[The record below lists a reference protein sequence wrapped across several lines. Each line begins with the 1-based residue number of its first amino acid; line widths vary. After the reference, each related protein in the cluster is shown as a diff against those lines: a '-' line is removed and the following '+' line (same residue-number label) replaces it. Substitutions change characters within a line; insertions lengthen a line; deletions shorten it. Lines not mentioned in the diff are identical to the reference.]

1 MVAGVGTKRIQKNPK
16 GQSPRRGRLL
26 ILVSARVYEFGP
38 FRLDADKTVLW
49 RDGEIVSLTPKA
61 LALLHVLVEA
71 EGDVVPKADLMTR
84 VWPDTA
90 VQEANL
96 SVTVA
101 TLRRALGKQEDGRSW
116 VQTVPRRGY
125 RFDGPVKG
133 PAGAD
138 LVTLAVLPFEV
149 VGPGAEPH
157 VGLGLADALIS
168 RLTGLE
174 GLRVR
179 PTAAVTHLTGVHV
192 APRDAAADLGVD
204 AVVTGTVR
212 QEGER
217 LRLSVQLVP
226 RRVDLRPWAR
236 QIDAHFTDLFSVE
249 DRLSEDVAGLL
260 HARLAPSHGARPG
273 HVPKREAWE
282 SYVRGRYFEAWLNAD
297 GVSKAIGHF
306 GEATLRDPAW
316 AAPHAG
322 LADAHVLLTFA
333 GAVPPR
339 EAWGRAAECVERAL
353 ERDPELAAA
362 HAVAAWIALFRDWDW
377 DAARRSL
384 QRALA
389 LEPESHVIRLLH
401 GLFLD
406 LAGDTS
412 GARREIDHALEADP
426 LSGLAAVARAFF
438 HEVGGPTERRLTDA
452 HRGVEL
458 RPDRALG
465 YWALALASLAAGNGE
480 RAVAALRRGVELSD
494 DGIVM
499 RVQLAWALARTGHPE
514 EARALLAELEGL
526 ERHAFVSRYHI
537 AVVRLALEEREAALD
552 ELERSAEVRDPW
564 IVFLDADDALAEL
577 RGEPRFDRL
586 VARVRGRD

>member
-1 MVAGVGTKRIQKNPK
+1 
-16 GQSPRRGRLL
+16 
-26 ILVSARVYEFGP
+26 VSTRVYEFGP
-38 FRLDADKTVLW
+38 FRLDAEKAVLW
-49 RDGEIVSLTPKA
+49 RDDEIVSLTPKA
-61 LALLHVLVEA
+61 LALLHALVEA
-71 EGDVVPKADLMTR
+71 GGDVVPKADLMAR

-101 TLRRALGKQEDGRSW
+101 ALRRVLAKQEDGRSW

-133 PAGAD
+133 PATAAV
-138 LVTLAVLPFEV
+138 VTLAVLPFEV
-149 VGPGAEPH
+149 LGPGAEPH

-174 GLRVR
+174 G
-179 PTAAVTHLTGVHV
+179 AVTHLTGAHV
-192 APRDAAADLGVD
+192 APRDAAVDLGVD
-204 AVVTGTVR
+204 AVLSGTVR

-236 QIDAHFTDLFSVE
+236 QIDTPFTDVFSVE
-249 DRLSEDVAGLL
+249 DRLAEDVAGLL
-260 HARLAPSHGARPG
+260 HARLAAPAEARPG

-282 SYVRGRYFEAWLNAD
+282 SHVRGRYFESWLSPD

-339 EAWGRAAECVERAL
+339 EAWGRAAECVERGL
-353 ERDPELAAA
+353 ERDPDLAEG
-362 HAVAAWIALFRDWDW
+362 HAVAAWIVLFRDWDW
-377 DAARRSL
+377 EGARARL
-384 QRALA
+384 RRALTA
-389 LEPESHVIRLLH
+389 EPESHVIRLLH
-401 GLFLD
+401 GVFLD
-406 LAGDTS
+406 LAGDS
-412 GARREIDHALEADP
+412 AGARRELAHALEADP
-426 LSGLAAVARAFF
+426 LSGLATVAEAFF
-438 HEVGGPTERRLTDA
+438 HQGAPESWLTA
-452 HRGVEL
+452 AARGVEL

-465 YWALALASLAAGNGE
+465 YWGLALASLAAGHSE
-480 RAVAALRRGVELSD
+480 RAVAALRRAVELSD
-494 DGIVM
+494 EGIVM
-499 RVQLAWALARTGHPE
+499 RAQLAWTLARTGHPD
-514 EARALLAELEGL
+514 EARALLASLEALAGT
-526 ERHAFVSRYHI
+526 AFVSRYHL
-537 AVVRLALEEREAALD
+537 AVVRLALGERDAALD
-552 ELERSAEVRDPW
+552 ELEKAAEERDPW

-577 RGEPRFDRL
+577 RGEARFGGL
-586 VARVRGRD
+586 VDRVRGRD